1 MNNNLPSEYQRVEY
15 ISKSETNQRSAFI
28 DTLLYPLNIKTM
40 IADVSFDRVALSGG
54 SYLIGG
60 YYPNATSGTT
70 YFSHLVLHSDRKI
83 GIGYGYTWA
92 YTNVRWEL
100 GERHTIK
107 TTLEK
112 NNQTIL
118 LDGVQIGKWAFGTD
132 RPTINTT
139 VPLFT
144 YQYANNRLHNYGW
157 SGKIYSIKLYNDN
170 DKLIR
175 DFIPCY
181 RRSDLEPGLYDFVEN
196 KFYINNGQGSFTAGP
211 EIKTYEEPIKRLEVN
226 WSDSMEQTFEYY
238 EVDPITWKDKK
249 PLDMVKT
256 CNISRDDDADTLGS
270 ATLDIDNTLG
280 ECYVR
285 VYLII
290 NQNGNR
296 FKIVLGTFLVQT
308 PSSSYDGKTRKVS
321 MDAYTPLLELKE
333 NPPPLGFALL
343 KNENIMRQA
352 YLIVRD
358 NCRAPVVETTSD
370 KTLQDNF
377 VADPNEKWLSYISD
391 LIAQAKYRLHLD
403 EEGKI
408 LFAPIQKV
416 DELQPVF
423 TFNDDNSSI
432 LYPEITMQHD
442 LYGIPNVVEVVCS
455 TGVKEYTARV
465 VNDDPNSLT
474 STVNRGREILY
485 RDTNPNLTGYP
496 TEEQIDEYAKLL
508 LEKLSSVEY
517 QITYTH
523 GYCPVRVGDAVRLN
537 YKRAGLEGI
546 KAKVIKQSIKCENG
560 CSVNETA
567 VFTKKLWN

>member
-1 MNNNLPSEYQRVEY
+1 MSNL
-15 ISKSETNQRSAFI
+15 
-28 DTLLYPLNIKTM
+28 L
-40 IADVSFDRVALSGG
+40 
-54 SYLIGG
+54 
-60 YYPNATSGTT
+60 
-70 YFSHLVLHSDRKI
+70 
-83 GIGYGYTWA
+83 
-92 YTNVRWEL
+92 
-100 GERHTIK
+100 
-107 TTLEK
+107 
-112 NNQTIL
+112 
-118 LDGVQIGKWAFGTD
+118 
-132 RPTINTT
+132 
-139 VPLFT
+139 
-144 YQYANNRLHNYGW
+144 
-157 SGKIYSIKLYNDN
+157 
-170 DKLIR
+170 
-175 DFIPCY
+175 PCY
-181 RRSDLEPGLYDFVEN
+181 RKSDNKPGIYDI
-196 KFYINNGQGSFTAGP
+196 INNRFYVNSAPSGDFTVGP
-211 EIKTYEEPIKRLEVN
+211 DVIEKKEKIVKPEVN
-226 WSDSMEQTFEYY
+226 WADSMEQTFEYY

-256 CNISRDDDADTLGS
+256 CNINRDDDADTLGS

-537 YKRAGLEGI
+537 YK
-546 KAKVIKQSIKCENG
+546 
-560 CSVNETA
+560 
-567 VFTKKLWN
+567 